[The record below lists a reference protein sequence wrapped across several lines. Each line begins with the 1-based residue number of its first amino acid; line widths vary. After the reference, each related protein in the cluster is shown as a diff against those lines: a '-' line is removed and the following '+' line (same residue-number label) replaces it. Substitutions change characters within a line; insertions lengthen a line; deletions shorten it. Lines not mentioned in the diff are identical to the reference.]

1 MKKLKV
7 IEGPD
12 SFWITPRLPA
22 PGLRLQGPVEE
33 HRGETGRGSL
43 LDQYS
48 AISVRETA

>member
-7 IEGPD
+7 IEG
-12 SFWITPRLPA
+12 FWITPRFSP